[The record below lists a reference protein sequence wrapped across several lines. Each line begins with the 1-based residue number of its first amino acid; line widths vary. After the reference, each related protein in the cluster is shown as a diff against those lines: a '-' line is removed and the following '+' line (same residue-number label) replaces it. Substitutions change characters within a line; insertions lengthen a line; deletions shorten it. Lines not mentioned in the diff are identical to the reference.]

1 MSGANGLPRQQV
13 PVPSQTPPPWLGIC
27 AGPSEG
33 SDGKGR
39 GPRSTWVDM
48 YVLLPSGM
56 PGCCSRFMGKGR
68 DSGGSALLSLS
79 LSPIPRHIFCVR

>member
-1 MSGANGLPRQQV
+1 MGTRHTFPYALCPPQALNIVQLFLFSGLNARQLEDPVSGANGLPRQQV

-39 GPRSTWVDM
+39 GPRST
-48 YVLLPSGM
+48 
-56 PGCCSRFMGKGR
+56 
-68 DSGGSALLSLS
+68 
-79 LSPIPRHIFCVR
+79 